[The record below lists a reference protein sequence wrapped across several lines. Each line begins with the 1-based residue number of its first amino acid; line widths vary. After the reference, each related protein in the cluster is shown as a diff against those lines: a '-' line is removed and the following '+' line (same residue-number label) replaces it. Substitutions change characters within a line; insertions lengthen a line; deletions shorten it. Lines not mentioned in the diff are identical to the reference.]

1 MPQYDLIVPSGE
13 AVLVDRATGVRL
25 RLSAESGPLRLGSV
39 TLDFA
44 VEPKG
49 LNAPSGRPGEV
60 PGAQAASL
68 SVPTVSQDCGQT
80 APDPALVAF
89 ERMQRLPPGF
99 GANPA
104 EAFGEGPMPTSAGH
118 SPVRVLDAPL
128 EGLTRE
134 EFEETLAAL
143 VRRRDDVERETEFL
157 QEIEADPLDID
168 DLKTELSKI
177 DQQFSAV
184 SKRFSDWER
193 LQKRI
198 DEEHAADTFYSAALV
213 RIPI

>member
-89 ERMQRLPPGF
+89 ERMQRLPPGV

-198 DEEHAADTFYSAALV
+198 DEEHAADTF
-213 RIPI
+213 

>member
-60 PGAQAASL
+60 PGAQTASL
-68 SVPTVSQDCGQT
+68 SVSTVSQDGSLA
-80 APDPALVAF
+80 APDPALAAF

-157 QEIEADPLDID
+157 QEIEADSLDID

-198 DEEHAADTFYSAALV
+198 DEEHAADTF
-213 RIPI
+213 

>member
-25 RLSAESGPLRLGSV
+25 RLSAESGLLRLGSV

-49 LNAPSGRPGEV
+49 LNAPSGQPGEV
-60 PGAQAASL
+60 PGAQTASL
-68 SVPTVSQDCGQT
+68 SVPTVSQDGGLT
-80 APDPALVAF
+80 APDPALAAF

-104 EAFGEGPMPTSAGH
+104 EAFGEGPMQAPAGH

-157 QEIEADPLDID
+157 REIEADPLDID

-198 DEEHAADTFYSAALV
+198 DEEHAADTF
-213 RIPI
+213 

>member
-49 LNAPSGRPGEV
+49 LNASSGQPGEAA
-60 PGAQAASL
+60 GAQTAPL
-68 SVPTVSQDCGQT
+68 SVPTVSQDYGQT
-80 APDPALVAF
+80 ASDPTLAAF

-104 EAFGEGPMPTSAGH
+104 EAFGEGPIPTPASH

-128 EGLTRE
+128 EGLTH
-134 EFEETLAAL
+134 AMN
-143 VRRRDDVERETEFL
+143 
-157 QEIEADPLDID
+157 
-168 DLKTELSKI
+168 LKK
-177 DQQFSAV
+177 
-184 SKRFSDWER
+184 R
-193 LQKRI
+193 LQRWPGVAMTWSGRRNFCGKLRLI
-198 DEEHAADTFYSAALV
+198 RSTSM
-213 RIPI
+213 I

>member
-118 SPVRVLDAPL
+118 SPVRVLDAPM

-198 DEEHAADTFYSAALV
+198 DEEHAADTF
-213 RIPI
+213 

>member
-60 PGAQAASL
+60 PGAQTASL

-99 GANPA
+99 SANPA

-198 DEEHAADTFYSAALV
+198 DEEHAADTF
-213 RIPI
+213 

>member
-39 TLDFA
+39 TLDFV

-49 LNAPSGRPGEV
+49 QNVPSGQSGDTA
-60 PGAQAASL
+60 GAQTASL
-68 SVPTVSQDCGQT
+68 SVPTVSQDYGQT
-80 APDPALVAF
+80 APDPALAAF

-104 EAFGEGPMPTSAGH
+104 EAFGEGTMPTPAGH

-157 QEIEADPLDID
+157 QDIEADPLDID

-198 DEEHAADTFYSAALV
+198 DEEHAADTF
-213 RIPI
+213 

>member
-39 TLDFA
+39 TLNFA
-44 VEPKG
+44 VEPQG
-49 LNAPSGRPGEV
+49 LNTPSGRPGEAA
-60 PGAQAASL
+60 GAQTAPL
-68 SVPTVSQDCGQT
+68 SVPTVSQDGGLT
-80 APDPALVAF
+80 APDPALAAF

-104 EAFGEGPMPTSAGH
+104 EAFGEGPMQAPAGH
-118 SPVRVLDAPL
+118 SPVRVLDALL

-143 VRRRDDVERETEFL
+143 VRRRDDMERETEFL
-157 QEIEADPLDID
+157 REIEADPLDID

-198 DEEHAADTFYSAALV
+198 DEEHAADSF
-213 RIPI
+213 

>member
-1 MPQYDLIVPSGE
+1 
-13 AVLVDRATGVRL
+13 
-25 RLSAESGPLRLGSV
+25 
-39 TLDFA
+39 
-44 VEPKG
+44 
-49 LNAPSGRPGEV
+49 
-60 PGAQAASL
+60 
-68 SVPTVSQDCGQT
+68 
-80 APDPALVAF
+80 
-89 ERMQRLPPGF
+89 MQRLPPGF

-104 EAFGEGPMPTSAGH
+104 EAFGEGPIPTPASH

-128 EGLTRE
+128 EGLTRD

-143 VRRRDDVERETEFL
+143 ARRRDDVERETEFL
-157 QEIEADPLDID
+157 REIEADPLDID

-198 DEEHAADTFYSAALV
+198 DEEHAADTF
-213 RIPI
+213 

>member
-39 TLDFA
+39 TLHFA
-44 VEPKG
+44 VEPKE
-49 LNAPSGRPGEV
+49 LNAPSGQPGDAA
-60 PGAQAASL
+60 GAQTAPL
-68 SVPTVSQDCGQT
+68 SVPTVSQDYDQT
-80 APDPALVAF
+80 APDPALAAF

-104 EAFGEGPMPTSAGH
+104 EAFGEGPMPTPAGH

-128 EGLTRE
+128 EGLTRD

-157 QEIEADPLDID
+157 REIEADPLDID

-198 DEEHAADTFYSAALV
+198 DEEHAADTF
-213 RIPI
+213 

>member
-49 LNAPSGRPGEV
+49 LNAPSGQPGEV
-60 PGAQAASL
+60 PGAQTASL
-68 SVPTVSQDCGQT
+68 SVPTVSQDGGLT
-80 APDPALVAF
+80 ASDPALAAF

-104 EAFGEGPMPTSAGH
+104 EAFGEGPMQAPAGH

-177 DQQFSAV
+177 DQEFSAV

-198 DEEHAADTFYSAALV
+198 DEEHAADTF
-213 RIPI
+213 

>member
-143 VRRRDDVERETEFL
+143 VRCRDDVERETEFL

-198 DEEHAADTFYSAALV
+198 DEEHAADTF
-213 RIPI
+213 

>member
-49 LNAPSGRPGEV
+49 LNAPSGRPGDV

-198 DEEHAADTFYSAALV
+198 DEEHAADTF
-213 RIPI
+213 

>member
-13 AVLVDRATGVRL
+13 AVLVDRVTGVRL

-198 DEEHAADTFYSAALV
+198 DEEHAADTF
-213 RIPI
+213 

>member
-25 RLSAESGPLRLGSV
+25 RLSAESGPLRLGSG

-198 DEEHAADTFYSAALV
+198 DEEHAADTF
-213 RIPI
+213 

>member
-13 AVLVDRATGVRL
+13 AVLVDRAIGVRL

-44 VEPKG
+44 VDPKG

-134 EFEETLAAL
+134 EYEETLAAL

-198 DEEHAADTFYSAALV
+198 DEEHAADTF
-213 RIPI
+213 

>member
-80 APDPALVAF
+80 APDPALVAS

-198 DEEHAADTFYSAALV
+198 DEEHAADTF
-213 RIPI
+213 

>member
-49 LNAPSGRPGEV
+49 LNASSGRPGEV
-60 PGAQAASL
+60 PGAQTASL

-80 APDPALVAF
+80 APDPALAAF

-157 QEIEADPLDID
+157 REIEADPLDID

-198 DEEHAADTFYSAALV
+198 DEEHAADTF
-213 RIPI
+213 

>member
-168 DLKTELSKI
+168 DLKAELSKI

-198 DEEHAADTFYSAALV
+198 DEEHAADTF
-213 RIPI
+213 

>member
-44 VEPKG
+44 VDPKG

-68 SVPTVSQDCGQT
+68 SVPTVSQDCGLT

-193 LQKRI
+193 LQKKNR
-198 DEEHAADTFYSAALV
+198 
-213 RIPI
+213 

>member
-118 SPVRVLDAPL
+118 SPVRVLDAPF

-198 DEEHAADTFYSAALV
+198 DEEHAADTF
-213 RIPI
+213 

>member
-13 AVLVDRATGVRL
+13 AVLVDRAIGVRL

-44 VEPKG
+44 VDPKG

-198 DEEHAADTFYSAALV
+198 DEEHAADTF
-213 RIPI
+213 

>member
-198 DEEHAADTFYSAALV
+198 DEEHAADSF
-213 RIPI
+213 

>member
-49 LNAPSGRPGEV
+49 LNAPSGQPGDTA
-60 PGAQAASL
+60 GAQTASL

-198 DEEHAADTFYSAALV
+198 DEEHAADTF
-213 RIPI
+213 

>member
-1 MPQYDLIVPSGE
+1 MPQYDLIVPSSE

-198 DEEHAADTFYSAALV
+198 DEEHAADTF
-213 RIPI
+213 

>member
-80 APDPALVAF
+80 APAPALVAF

-143 VRRRDDVERETEFL
+143 VRRRDDVERETDFL

-198 DEEHAADTFYSAALV
+198 DEEHAADTF
-213 RIPI
+213 

>member
-157 QEIEADPLDID
+157 QEIEADPLDIG

-198 DEEHAADTFYSAALV
+198 DEEHAADTF
-213 RIPI
+213 

>member
-1 MPQYDLIVPSGE
+1 M
-13 AVLVDRATGVRL
+13 
-25 RLSAESGPLRLGSV
+25 

-49 LNAPSGRPGEV
+49 LNASSGQPGEAA
-60 PGAQAASL
+60 GAQTAPL

-128 EGLTRE
+128 EGLTRD

-157 QEIEADPLDID
+157 REIEADPLDID

-198 DEEHAADTFYSAALV
+198 DEEHAADTF
-213 RIPI
+213 

>member
-184 SKRFSDWER
+184 SKRFSDWEQ

-198 DEEHAADTFYSAALV
+198 DEEHAADTF
-213 RIPI
+213 